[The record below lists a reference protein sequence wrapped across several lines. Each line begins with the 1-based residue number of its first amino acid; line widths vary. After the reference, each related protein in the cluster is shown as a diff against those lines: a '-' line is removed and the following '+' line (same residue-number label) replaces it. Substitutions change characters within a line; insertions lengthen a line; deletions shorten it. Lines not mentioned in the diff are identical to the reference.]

1 MHFIQC
7 SFGKVFIK
15 QARSHSVN
23 NTLGNEISKEIAT
36 IYVDQ
41 RVARECYMASLRMVQ
56 EPRMSRRRVEERNIV
71 AMVDLDPRMND
82 EEIKTFILKLTRL
95 KQLIKIEQDK
105 KKTSN

>member
-1 MHFIQC
+1 
-7 SFGKVFIK
+7 
-15 QARSHSVN
+15 
-23 NTLGNEISKEIAT
+23 
-36 IYVDQ
+36 
-41 RVARECYMASLRMVQ
+41 MVQ